1 MYIHVNEKEEATK
14 ACICTIPCISPNS
27 HMNQYSSGIDPRL
40 LTDTVFDLPATYQIK
55 RAKTVG
61 GPRFRPLTR
70 AAEVIKKVDL
80 SQRVAIV
87 TGANSGLGEHP
98 STHSPL
104 HALTP
109 SHTHPST
116 HSPLHALT
124 PPHTHPST
132 HSPLHILTAPHTHPS
147 THTPSH
153 THRSTHSPLHAL
165 TPPLTHPSTHSPLH
179 ALTPPRIHPSTH
191 SLLHTLTPPH
201 THSVS
206 TGFRTAL
213 HLADR
218 GAHVILACRH
228 MTRASTA
235 VAQIQ
240 KQVVCILHFLISHT
254 YGTDTLTASGN
265 IYIFFLP
272 AFAP

>member
-1 MYIHVNEKEEATK
+1 MRDEEGRKKEATK
-14 ACICTIPCISPNS
+14 ACICTIPCISLNS

-40 LTDTVFDLPATYQIK
+40 LTDTVFDLPVTYHIK

-109 SHTHPST
+109 PLTHPSTYSPLHALTPPT

-124 PPHTHPST
+124 PPHTHRST
-132 HSPLHILTAPHTHPS
+132 HSPLHALTAPR
-147 THTPSH
+147 

-165 TPPLTHPSTHSPLH
+165 TAPRTHSSTHSPLH
-179 ALTPPRIHPSTH
+179 ALTPPRTH
-191 SLLHTLTPPH
+191 SSMPSDNHTL
-201 THSVS
+201 
-206 TGFRTAL
+206 
-213 HLADR
+213 
-218 GAHVILACRH
+218 ILSLQGLGRLCTSRIEEL
-228 MTRASTA
+228 M
-235 VAQIQ
+235 
-240 KQVVCILHFLISHT
+240 
-254 YGTDTLTASGN
+254 
-265 IYIFFLP
+265 
-272 AFAP
+272 